1 MIVPRIVH
9 SAVVRVMAPSGF
21 LVVVTVPVRGQ
32 VDVLLTHRLDS
43 YLLTNI
49 FIDELEQ
56 TLSIVFNGEPGRA
69 RDLASILR
77 FELRDADGDFRDV
90 DFFTARD
97 VLLQFRCFRLVLFTP
112 LHVRSDDPG
121 ECDDQGDDENRP
133 WVRDLFVCHS
143 DSVCNRARK
152 ISHRISINYITMG
165 AWGIGLAAMGAGM
178 ALGGVLGGGQK
189 ARIERR
195 KETTMVF
202 DSVFEALSKSENVQQ
217 AEAVT
222 VQNLSIGDIECYG
235 NIEVTQDATVDV
247 KIIQTFKDTQGATLA
262 NNIARDLESKAEQ
275 ASKQKAGFANFIPQ
289 SSEQLDTAITDITDK
304 IRQQITNEFLNQQ
317 IGKLVTQQE
326 LKVGGDEGK
335 LVIDPTGLGAYLRI
349 MGDLGQTPDPEV
361 VAELGEIAA
370 TTKCTFGQN
379 AVITYVAQ
387 QTSEKIMN
395 IISTS
400 DANNKLRDE
409 YKAYNDQESEGIGDA
424 IGDIIGAVTWVHGI
438 ASIASSAM
446 CVLLLVAPSMMGGG
460 GGGKSMANVGG
471 GFNARAKSMATS
483 LGKLK

>member
-1 MIVPRIVH
+1 M
-9 SAVVRVMAPSGF
+9 
-21 LVVVTVPVRGQ
+21 
-32 VDVLLTHRLDS
+32 
-43 YLLTNI
+43 
-49 FIDELEQ
+49 
-56 TLSIVFNGEPGRA
+56 PGP
-69 RDLASILR
+69 LA
-77 FELRDADGDFRDV
+77 
-90 DFFTARD
+90 
-97 VLLQFRCFRLVLFTP
+97 
-112 LHVRSDDPG
+112 
-121 ECDDQGDDENRP
+121 
-133 WVRDLFVCHS
+133 
-143 DSVCNRARK
+143 
-152 ISHRISINYITMG
+152 
-165 AWGIGLAAMGAGM
+165 IGLAGMGAGM
-178 ALGGVLGGGQK
+178 VVGGLFSKGQQ

-202 DSVFEALSKSENVQQ
+202 DSAFEALSKSENVQQ

-262 NNIARDLESKAEQ
+262 NNIARDLESKAQQ
-275 ASKQKAGFANFIPQ
+275 ASRQKAGFANFIPS

-304 IRQQITNEFLNQQ
+304 IRQQITNEFLNEQ

-335 LVIDPTGLGAYLRI
+335 LVIDPTGLGAYMRI
-349 MGDLGQTPDPEV
+349 MGDLGQTPDPET

-379 AVITYVAQ
+379 SVINYVAQ

-400 DANNKLRDE
+400 DANNKLRDD
-409 YKAYNDQESEGIGDA
+409 YQAYIDQESQGVGDTVGEAFKGIGE
-424 IGDIIGAVTWVHGI
+424 GLGAMMGGMGGI
-438 ASIASSAM
+438 VSVASSAM
-446 CVLLLVAPSMMGGG
+446 CVLIVLAPSMMGGG
-460 GGGKSMANVGG
+460 GGGVRMNRGGVTSVRG
-471 GFNARAKSMATS
+471 GFNANS

>member
-1 MIVPRIVH
+1 
-9 SAVVRVMAPSGF
+9 MAPSGF

-121 ECDDQGDDENRP
+121 ERDDQGDDENRP

-165 AWGIGLAAMGAGM
+165 WGIGLAAMGAGM
-178 ALGGVLGGGQK
+178 ALGGVLGGGQQ

-235 NIEVTQDATVDV
+235 TIEVTQDATVDV

-304 IRQQITNEFLNQQ
+304 IRNEITNEFLNQQ

-400 DANNKLRDE
+400 DANNKLRDD
-409 YKAYNDQESEGIGDA
+409 YKAYNDQESEGVGDA
-424 IGDIIGAVTWVHGI
+424 IGDAARGIGEGLGAMMGGMGGI
-438 ASIASSAM
+438 VSVASSAM

-460 GGGKSMANVGG
+460 GGNAKSMANVGG

>member
-1 MIVPRIVH
+1 M
-9 SAVVRVMAPSGF
+9 RVIAPSGF
-21 LVVVTVPVRGQ
+21 LVVVTVSPRGQ

-77 FELRDADGDFRDV
+77 FELCDADGDFRDV

-152 ISHRISINYITMG
+152 ISHRISINYTTMPG
-165 AWGIGLAAMGAGM
+165 PLAIGLAGMGAGM
-178 ALGGVLGGGQK
+178 VAGGLFAKGQS

-202 DSVFEALSKSENVQQ
+202 DTVFDAVNTTENVQ
-217 AEAVT
+217 T
-222 VQNLSIGDIECYG
+222 VEGVVVQDLSVGDIDCYG
-235 NIEVTQDATVDV
+235 QIEITQDSTMDMKIVQEFNETTHMNLV
-247 KIIQTFKDTQGATLA
+247 NKII
-262 NNIARDLESKAEQ
+262 RDLESKAQQ
-275 ASKQKAGFANFIPQ
+275 ASRQKAGFANFIPS

-304 IRQQITNEFLNQQ
+304 IEQNITMEFLNQQ
-317 IGKLVTQQE
+317 VGKLVVDQN
-326 LKVGGDEGK
+326 LKIGGDEGK
-335 LVIDPTGLGAYLRI
+335 LVIDPTGLGAYLRT
-349 MGDLGQTPDPEV
+349 MENLGQTPDPEV
-361 VAELGEIAA
+361 VAYLGEIAA
-370 TTKCTFGQN
+370 TTKCKFGQD
-379 AVITYVAQ
+379 ADIKYIAQ
-387 QTSEKIMN
+387 QTAEKIYD

-400 DANNKLRDE
+400 DANNKLRDD
-409 YKAYNDQESEGIGDA
+409 YQAYIDQESQGVGDTVGEAFKGIGE
-424 IGDIIGAVTWVHGI
+424 GLGAMMGGMGGI
-438 ASIASSAM
+438 VSVASSAM
-446 CVLLLVAPSMMGGG
+446 CVLIVLAPSMMGGG
-460 GGGKSMANVGG
+460 GGGVRMNRGGVTSVRG
-471 GFNARAKSMATS
+471 GFNANS